1 MKKSLITL
9 SLAAVAAVSA
19 LPSAALALGAQD
31 ALNVIA
37 GNQYVAAH
45 DLQKQYGYW
54 TAKAV
59 SNDGLRAT
67 VLVKDADSS
76 FTAVRKSDIGAAL
89 PSVEQVAQHL
99 RASGYAFVYDLELD
113 DGFWQAKAR
122 QSIQSEKVEFVL
134 HPQTLEVLSRVGR
147 SGGVADNQ
155 PVLGADQVQ
164 IALQQAGYSRVRSI
178 EFDDGF
184 WEAEATNSANQSV
197 ELRVD
202 PTTGRVVSEQLDD

>member
-1 MKKSLITL
+1 MKKSLISL
-9 SLAAVAAVSA
+9 SLAAAAAVSA
-19 LPSAALALGAQD
+19 LPCAAFALGAQD

-59 SNDGLRAT
+59 SNDGQRAT

-99 RASGYAFVYDLELD
+99 RASGYAYVYDLELD

-122 QSIQSEKVEFVL
+122 QNLQSEKTEFVL

-147 SGGVADNQ
+147 SGGVANNQ
-155 PVLGADQVQ
+155 TVLGADQVQ
-164 IALQQAGYSRVRSI
+164 IALQQAGYSRVRGI

-184 WEAEATNSANQSV
+184 WEAEATNSANQPV